1 MKRIIILALLTISF
15 QCAFATVYYVS
26 TSGNDAGNGSA
37 ASPWRTL
44 AFAVTK
50 VGANQGHTIK
60 LSAGTFVE
68 KGQFNV
74 PPGVSVE
81 GAGIDQTII
90 KAASTFYFYPGDPG
104 FATEKFLM
112 ALSSS
117 SATNGNQSLK
127 NFTIDGDSKKL
138 HGGIYVKYR
147 NNVLIESVKVQYT
160 NFCGIWLWD
169 VKYSA
174 IKQVKLLNCTW
185 ASTGWA
191 AGALQLANL

>member
-26 TSGNDAGNGSA
+26 TSGNDAGGNGSS

-50 VGANQGHTIK
+50 VAANQGHVIK

-68 KGQFNV
+68 SKQFNV

-90 KAASTFYFYPGDPG
+90 KAASSFYFYPADPG
-104 FATEKFLM
+104 FATEKFLI
-112 ALSSS
+112 ALSSG

-127 NFTIDGDSKKL
+127 NFTVDGDAKKL
-138 HGGIYVKYR
+138 HGGIYVR
-147 NNVLIESVKVQYT
+147 
-160 NFCGIWLWD
+160 
-169 VKYSA
+169 
-174 IKQVKLLNCTW
+174 
-185 ASTGWA
+185 
-191 AGALQLANL
+191 